1 LHDQPGRPSKGR
13 SFPLQFAHVL
23 GVVATH
29 GLKDEQGARL
39 PVILRNPS
47 PSEAKERLVA
57 AFRPRR
63 YLALVSLAAQ
73 VPSED
78 ASHLWEWVLETCPK
92 LDARRT
98 SPNTGHGPVYALV
111 GSQRPLVILERWYHY
126 QTRKYRGTDKF
137 TGGLNRKLLRVDEK
151 RVVV

>member
-1 LHDQPGRPSKGR
+1 MHDQAGRSSKGR

-23 GVVATH
+23 GVVTTH
-29 GLKDEQGARL
+29 GLKGEDGARL

-47 PSEAKERLVA
+47 PSEATEELVA

-63 YLALVSLAAQ
+63 YLALVSLAAD

-78 ASHLWEWVLETCPK
+78 ASHLWEWVLEACPN
-92 LDARRT
+92 LAARRT
-98 SPNTGHGPVYALV
+98 SPNTGQGPVYAFV
-111 GSQRPLVILERWYHY
+111 GTQLPLVILERWYHY

-151 RVVV
+151 RVV